1 MTEDERKALEL
12 IEGGIELLRN
22 AIVKGDPQ
30 RELEFRV
37 RDILAEIR
45 AVNAGLS
52 NTVAAFITASR
63 S

>member
-12 IEGGIELLRN
+12 IEGGVELLRN
-22 AIVKGDPQ
+22 AIVKGDPP

-52 NTVAAFITASR
+52 KTVAAFMR